1 MRWIALIWGKLP
13 STQNSV
19 TTRLEKILA
28 GLEVKT
34 FTKKGQKAVKM
45 TEYYDAFPR
54 FILVE
59 STKIRFP
66 ASNND
71 ICIELSQNLYHW
83 IPDILT
89 NIKHMHNM
97 V

>member
-1 MRWIALIWGKLP
+1 
-13 STQNSV
+13 
-19 TTRLEKILA
+19 
-28 GLEVKT
+28 
-34 FTKKGQKAVKM
+34 M
-45 TEYYDAFPR
+45 TEYSDVFSR
-54 FILVE
+54 FILVK

-71 ICIELSQNLYHW
+71 ICVGSSRNLYHW

-97 V
+97 VWKRIYFDLESRKVSW

>member
-1 MRWIALIWGKLP
+1 
-13 STQNSV
+13 
-19 TTRLEKILA
+19 
-28 GLEVKT
+28 
-34 FTKKGQKAVKM
+34 M
-45 TEYYDAFPR
+45 TEYSDAFPR

-97 V
+97 VWKPIYFDLESRKVS